1 MVEKKS
7 SVSKRKSRRSSEEQQ
22 PRTTSARSQT
32 VLNRLTD
39 QESSWVLQTLLKR
52 HDALLGEAEK
62 LATEIVSTP
71 SCEDIASAVADAVTS
86 LDIQDLGGRAG
97 ATRRGYTE
105 PTEAAWQLLEESVE
119 DCLADMKRRAELGLT
134 DAAVTM
140 CHGII
145 VGLYKAK
152 GTPSDG
158 PLGWAPDFPAE
169 EAGHA
174 VAELLRATP
183 VQTQDAV
190 RLRLLEA
197 IATDVPAWAEMLT
210 RAASEGH

>member
-1 MVEKKS
+1 M
-7 SVSKRKSRRSSEEQQ
+7 
-22 PRTTSARSQT
+22 
-32 VLNRLTD
+32 LNRLTD

-62 LATEIVSTP
+62 LA
-71 SCEDIASAVADAVTS
+71 
-86 LDIQDLGGRAG
+86 
-97 ATRRGYTE
+97 
-105 PTEAAWQLLEESVE
+105 TEAAWQLLEESVE